1 MKNNINYKL
10 VNLVLISLVIFLL
23 YQTGNL
29 WTGVIGNFFKIM
41 MPFIVAFVI
50 AYALYPFLK
59 YLESKKIPK
68 GIAIFILIA
77 LIVGILAFTI
87 FLIVPLLFNQ
97 TVSLFNSLIS
107 FLKDL
112 STEYNYDLGPIQ
124 DTLTNGLNDIVM
136 NVGKY
141 ISNGAIS
148 IINVSVG
155 FLTNVFLCFTAAVY
169 FLIDMD
175 SIRKETK
182 RYLRRKSYKTFRY
195 VRTLDDEMKNYLSGF
210 VKLMIIS
217 LFEYSIIYTIIGH
230 PNALLLGF
238 LAMISQLI
246 PYFGGIITNIIAAI
260 TALVVSPVLLIKTVI
275 TFAILS
281 IVDGN
286 IISPLVYG
294 KTNNVKPVV
303 VILSISAGGILFGI
317 TGVIASFP
325 IAIIL
330 IATYKFYKEDILEQI
345 EDIKDNNKKK

>member
-1 MKNNINYKL
+1 
-10 VNLVLISLVIFLL
+10 
-23 YQTGNL
+23 
-29 WTGVIGNFFKIM
+29 
-41 MPFIVAFVI
+41 
-50 AYALYPFLK
+50 
-59 YLESKKIPK
+59 
-68 GIAIFILIA
+68 
-77 LIVGILAFTI
+77 
-87 FLIVPLLFNQ
+87 
-97 TVSLFNSLIS
+97 
-107 FLKDL
+107 
-112 STEYNYDLGPIQ
+112 
-124 DTLTNGLNDIVM
+124 
-136 NVGKY
+136 
-141 ISNGAIS
+141 
-148 IINVSVG
+148 
-155 FLTNVFLCFTAAVY
+155 
-169 FLIDMD
+169 
-175 SIRKETK
+175 
-182 RYLRRKSYKTFRY
+182 
-195 VRTLDDEMKNYLSGF
+195 MKNYLSGF

-217 LFEYSIIYTIIGH
+217 LFEYAIIYAIIGH

-260 TALVVSPVLLIKTVI
+260 TALVVSPMLLIKTVI

-317 TGVIASFP
+317 TGIIASFP